1 MQGASACEQSLRVN
15 SFLYKTEKRMV
26 AATKWLFR
34 SRPRQRA
41 AYPKVREIASGI
53 ADKLAQ
59 ETPVSRGTLPRVL
72 LSEAVP
78 LGFHSGQA

>member
-1 MQGASACEQSLRVN
+1 
-15 SFLYKTEKRMV
+15 MV
-26 AATKWLFR
+26 AATKWL
-34 SRPRQRA
+34 SSA
-41 AYPKVREIASGI
+41 SKTKYSLPKVREIASGI

-59 ETPVSRGTLPRVL
+59 ETPVSRGTHPRVL

>member
-26 AATKWLFR
+26 AATKWLFVR
-34 SRPRQRA
+34 VQD
-41 AYPKVREIASGI
+41 KVQPTQGKRNLASGI

-59 ETPVSRGTLPRVL
+59 ETPVSRGTHPRVL